1 MPDEVVENCQQKD
14 ADQPG
19 NLRKAVD
26 TLKARF
32 SSVRVETLVANGDT
46 ALSVRFLGDGV
57 NLEERQLLVTSLAQ
71 CLPSALSI
79 LGIGKEP
86 KRDNEDVTRSSNA
99 S

>member
-1 MPDEVVENCQQKD
+1 MPDEVVKNCQQKD

>member
-1 MPDEVVENCQQKD
+1 MTNEVVENCQRKD

-19 NLRKAVD
+19 NLRKAVA
-26 TLKARF
+26 TVKARF

-46 ALSVRFLGDGV
+46 SLSVRFLGDGV

>member
-1 MPDEVVENCQQKD
+1 
-14 ADQPG
+14 
-19 NLRKAVD
+19 
-26 TLKARF
+26 
-32 SSVRVETLVANGDT
+32 VANGDT
-46 ALSVRFLGDGV
+46 ALSVRFLGNGV

>member
-1 MPDEVVENCQQKD
+1 MTDGVVENCQQKD

-26 TLKARF
+26 TLKARL

>member
-1 MPDEVVENCQQKD
+1 MTDEVAENCQQKD

-32 SSVRVETLVANGDT
+32 SSVRVETLVVNGDT